1 MKPGDLRIGIG
12 DGSIGGKAYLIIEV
26 KDWHPGA
33 FNGPLVSA
41 ICDGEIVRNP
51 ISWFEIKTRPIDEA
65 G

>member
-26 KDWHPGA
+26 KWHPGV

-41 ICDGEIVRNP
+41 ICDGETVSNP
-51 ISWFEIKTRPIDEA
+51 ISWFEIKTRPIDED